1 MLNFKWRHFEK
12 EIILLNVRWY
22 LAYPVSYRNLE
33 EMAGERGY
41 HVDHST
47 QSLGDKVQPRA

>member
-1 MLNFKWRHFEK
+1 MLGFKWRHFEK

-22 LAYPVSYRNLE
+22 LAYPLSYRNLE
-33 EMAGERGY
+33 EIAEERGY

-47 QSLGDKVQPRA
+47 LNRWVIRKG